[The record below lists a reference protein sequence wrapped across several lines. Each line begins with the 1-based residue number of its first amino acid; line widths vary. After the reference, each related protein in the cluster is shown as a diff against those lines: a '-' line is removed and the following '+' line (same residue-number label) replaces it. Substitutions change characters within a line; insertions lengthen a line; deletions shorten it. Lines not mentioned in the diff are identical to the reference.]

1 MNPTTPFKIK
11 PTYLIIVSL
20 LAGMSRSVQAE
31 DNAAAPVFDKS
42 MLWGESLKNLD
53 FSKYSTTNTLPDGTY
68 SIDLNING
76 IVKGRRDLS
85 VIKKSSTSTAIP
97 CVPRELL
104 LEFGVKSES
113 LPAAK
118 ESADDECV
126 DIAARIK
133 NAFYDFNSSDLQLNI
148 SVPQI
153 DMSQQMQGY
162 VPPERWEAGL
172 PAFLL
177 DYNSN
182 FYYAKNNGN
191 TAENAYLLAKSGVNI
206 GSWQFRNTTSASWN
220 NTSGRSI
227 TPVETYLKRDLDALK
242 SQLIIGDNFTDGD
255 LFDSV
260 SLRGIRMV
268 SDERMKPI
276 NDTGYAP
283 VVRGIANSNA
293 KVTIK
298 QNGYTIAE
306 TTVAPGAF
314 EIKDLAPSSYNGDLQ
329 VTVTEADGRSSTFT
343 VPFSAVPRSLR
354 EGSDRYSVSLGKV
367 RQLTNSQP
375 FLGQLTYQRGL
386 SNLLTMNSGLT
397 ASEGYSA
404 LQLGTVF
411 NTSAGAVGLDMTTSN
426 TALGSQSLT
435 GQSYRISFNKLFYN
449 TGTNVTLAAYRYS
462 TSGYL
467 SILDALNARDKL
479 ASDSNSP
486 SYIENYARVRSRA
499 EININQTFG
508 TNSSAYISGATQT
521 YWAGQGSNNQFQAG
535 LRQGYRWGSVGIN
548 TGRQTDLSG
557 KNTNTVMLTLSLNLD
572 KGKSFSTSFQHD
584 SSGNNSNQL
593 NINGALGEER
603 KLSYGLNIINNKNQ
617 QSENNNIAGNL
628 NYQGSNGIIS
638 ASASNGN
645 NSNQVS
651 LGLTG
656 SVVGAAGTILFGQP
670 LGDSTAIIQAKDA
683 EGAHVTPSIGVK
695 INADGY
701 ALLPSL
707 SSYRLNSV
715 LLETGSMSDGVELD
729 YTSTEVVPRSG
740 SVVLAKFKTKKGI
753 PLLLKTHFANGE
765 PLPFGAS
772 AYDKDGNTVG
782 EIGQG
787 GKLFARVQYGA
798 GQLVIKYSEN
808 RTCSITYDMK
818 KQKQDEIKIV
828 ECTILKA
835 AQ

>member
-1 MNPTTPFKIK
+1 MNTTTPFNRN
-11 PTYLIIVSL
+11 PTYLLIAAI
-20 LAGMSRSVQAE
+20 LATMSRSVQAE
-31 DNAAAPVFDKS
+31 DNTQAPAFDKS

-53 FSKYSTTNTLPDGTY
+53 FSKYGTSNTLPDGTY
-68 SIDLNING
+68 SIDLSING
-76 IVKGRRDLS
+76 IVKGRRDLT
-85 VIKKSSTSTAIP
+85 VIKKSSKNTAIP

-104 LEFGVKSES
+104 LEFGVKPES
-113 LPAAK
+113 LPIAA
-118 ESADDECV
+118 EPGDDECV
-126 DIAARIK
+126 DIADRIK
-133 NAFYDFNSSDLQLNI
+133 NAFYEFNSNDLQLNI
-148 SVPQI
+148 SAPQI
-153 DMSQQMQGY
+153 DMSQQLQGY
-162 VPPERWEAGL
+162 VPPERWESGL

-182 FYYAKNNGN
+182 FYYAKNSGD
-191 TAENAYLLAKSGVNI
+191 TAQNAYLLAKSGVNI

-227 TPVETYLKRDLDALK
+227 TPIESYLKRDIDSLK

-260 SLRGIRMV
+260 SLRGMRLV

-298 QNGYTIAE
+298 QNGYIIAE

-314 EIKDLAPSSYNGDLQ
+314 EIKDIAPSSYNGDLQ
-329 VTVTEADGRSSTFT
+329 VTVTEADGRSSTFS

-354 EGSDRYSVSLGKV
+354 EGSDRYSFSLGKV
-367 RQLTNSQP
+367 RQLTNNQP
-375 FLGQLTYQRGL
+375 WLGQLTYQRGL

-397 ASEGYSA
+397 ASDGYTA
-404 LQLGTVF
+404 LQLGSVF
-411 NTSAGAVGLDMTTSN
+411 NTSAGAIGLDMTTSN
-426 TALGSQSLT
+426 TQLGSQSLT

-467 SILDALNARDKL
+467 NIQDALNARDKIENY
-479 ASDSNSP
+479 SNSQGF
-486 SYIENYARVRSRA
+486 IDGYARVRSRA

-508 TNSSAYISGATQT
+508 TNSSAYISGSTQS
-521 YWAGQGSNNQFQAG
+521 YWAAQRSNSQFQAG
-535 LRQGYRWGSVGIN
+535 IRQGYRWGNIGLN
-548 TGRQTDLSG
+548 AGRQTDFNG
-557 KNTNTVMLTLSLNLD
+557 KNIDTIMFTVNFNLD
-572 KGKSFSTSFQHD
+572 KGKTFSTSFQHD
-584 SSGNNSNQL
+584 SNGNNSSQL
-593 NINGALGEER
+593 NMNGTLGEER
-603 KLSYGLNIINNKNQ
+603 KLSYGVNIINNKNQ
-617 QSENNNIAGNL
+617 QNENNNIAGNL
-628 NYQGSNGIIS
+628 NYQGSNGILS
-638 ASASNGN
+638 ASASSSN
-645 NSNQVS
+645 NSSQMS

-656 SVVGAAGTILFGQP
+656 SVVGAAGTVLFGQP

-683 EGAHVTPSIGVK
+683 EGAQVAPSIGVK
-695 INADGY
+695 INPDGY

-707 SSYRLNSV
+707 SSYRINSV

-753 PLLLKTHFANGE
+753 PLLFKTSFSNGQ

-772 AYDKDGNTVG
+772 VYDKDGNTVG
-782 EIGQG
+782 EIGQA
-787 GKLFARVQYGA
+787 GKLFARVKYSS
-798 GQLVIKYSEN
+798 GQLVVKYSEN
-808 RTCSITYDMK
+808 RTCNLAYDIE
-818 KQKQDEIKIV
+818 KQKKDEIKIV
-828 ECTILKA
+828 ECTVLNTGK
-835 AQ
+835 